1 MALKVLIV
9 DDEKDT
15 RLLLSELF
23 SNSGFETETA
33 GDGIEALNKTKNFKP
48 SVIITDIRLPGMD
61 GIELLKKLK
70 NTDSPPEVIL
80 MTGYNEYDAAVD
92 ALKIGVFQYIKK
104 PFGDPDFILRIIKNA
119 SEKVELKAELEKEKQ
134 LILSQREMLERLGFE
149 IESANKVASIL
160 ASWSY
165 SLDEKLEK
173 TLLVTL
179 SQISADKGSVMLLDD
194 KEEHLVVRASTNKK
208 ILGYKSKISD
218 SGIANE
224 VVREGKPLFIEN
236 INEDP
241 RFKNLSRYAFKRE
254 KNGEYK
260 YSALLSLPL
269 KIKDKVIG
277 VLNVTD
283 KAGGVPFEKDD
294 QEILQS
300 FIDRIVIQ
308 IENAQL
314 NENLERKVEERTQEL
329 RETHKKLLQA
339 EKVASI
345 GKLAANVAHEIN
357 NPVAAINLKIHLL
370 IKTQEELKKM
380 LSDHKEL
387 SDKIHKTIE
396 GFDIIKRNTDRIAYI
411 VKGLLHYARKP
422 EDEMKR
428 VDINQVLEN
437 FIEFIERQGTLQK
450 INIMKDFSS
459 HGSKVLAISNQ
470 LEQVFLNLITNA
482 RDAMPDGGNITVTTK
497 PENRYVEISI
507 ADTGH
512 GIPEEKLD
520 KIFEPFFTTKEIGK
534 GTGLGLSVCKEI
546 VESHGGEI
554 SVKSQVGKGTE
565 FIIRLPVVS

>member
-9 DDEKDT
+9 DDENDT
-15 RLLLSELF
+15 RILLSDLL
-23 SNSGFETETA
+23 SSGGFETETA
-33 GDGIEALNKTKNFKP
+33 EDGIEALNKAKAFKP

-61 GIELLKKLK
+61 GIELLKRLK
-70 NTDSPPEVIL
+70 DTDSPPEIIL

-92 ALKIGVFQYIKK
+92 ALKVGVFQYIKK
-104 PFGDPDFILRIIKNA
+104 PFGDPDFVLRVIKNA
-119 SEKVELKAELEKEKQ
+119 SEKVELKAKLEKEKQ
-134 LILSQREMLERLGFE
+134 LILSQKEMLERMGFE

-179 SQISADKGSVMLLDD
+179 NQISADKGSVMLLDD
-194 KEEHLVVRASTNKK
+194 KEEYLVVRASTNKK
-208 ILGYKSKISD
+208 IIGYKSKISD
-218 SGIANE
+218 NGIANE
-224 VVREGKPLFIEN
+224 VAREGKPLFIEN

-241 RFKNLSRYAFKRE
+241 RFKKRD
-254 KNGEYK
+254 GEYK

-283 KAGGVPFEKDD
+283 KAGGVPFESED
-294 QEILQS
+294 QEILQR

-345 GKLAANVAHEIN
+345 GKLAASVAHEIN
-357 NPVAAINLKIHLL
+357 NPVTSINLKIHMLL
-370 IKTQEELKKM
+370 KTLKELKEI
-380 LSDHKEL
+380 LPDNKEL
-387 SDKIHKTIE
+387 SDKIQEGIE

-422 EDEMKR
+422 EEEMKPL
-428 VDINQVLEN
+428 DINQFLEN
-437 FIEFIERQGTLQK
+437 FIEFIERQGILQK
-450 INIMKDFSS
+450 INIVKNFSS
-459 HGSKVLAISNQ
+459 KGGKVLAISNQ
-470 LEQVFLNLITNA
+470 LEQVFLNLVTNA
-482 RDAMPDGGNITVTTK
+482 KDAMPDGGDITVTTRAN
-497 PENRYVEISI
+497 NRYVEIILS
-507 ADTGH
+507 DTGH
-512 GIPEEKLD
+512 GIPEEKLTQ
-520 KIFEPFFTTKEIGK
+520 IFEPFFTTKEIGK

-546 VESHGGEI
+546 VEGCGGNI

-565 FIIRLPVVS
+565 FTIRLPVVS

>member
-1 MALKVLIV
+1 MAIKVLIV

-15 RLLLSELF
+15 SMLLSELL
-23 SNSGFETETA
+23 SSSGFETETA
-33 GDGIEALNKTKNFKP
+33 GDGIEALNKAKIFKP
-48 SVIITDIRLPGMD
+48 SVIITDIRLPGID
-61 GIELLKKLK
+61 GIELLKRLR
-70 NTDSPPEVIL
+70 NTDFPPEVIL
-80 MTGYNEYDAAVD
+80 MTGYDKYDAAVD

-149 IESANKVASIL
+149 IESANKVASTL

-173 TLLVTL
+173 ALTITL

-194 KEEHLVVRASTNKK
+194 KEEHLVVRAATNKK
-208 ILGYKSKISD
+208 IVGYKSKISD

-224 VVREGKPLFIEN
+224 VAREGKPLFIEN
-236 INEDP
+236 INEDA
-241 RFKNLSRYAFKRE
+241 RFKKKE
-254 KNGEYK
+254 GEYK

-269 KIKDKVIG
+269 KIKGKVIG

-283 KAGGVPFEKDD
+283 KAGGVHFEKED
-294 QEILQS
+294 QEILQR

-314 NENLERKVEERTQEL
+314 NETLERKVEERTQEL

-345 GKLAANVAHEIN
+345 GKLAASVAHEIN
-357 NPVAAINLKIHLL
+357 NPITSINLKIHMLL
-370 IKTQEELKKM
+370 KILKELKEI
-380 LSDHKEL
+380 LSDNKEL
-387 SDKIHKTIE
+387 SEKIQKGIE

-411 VKGLLHYARKP
+411 VKGLLQYARKP
-422 EDEMKR
+422 EEERKM
-428 VDINQVLEN
+428 VEINRLLEN
-437 FIEFIERQGTLQK
+437 FIEFIERQGILQK
-450 INIMKDFSS
+450 IGIVKKFSQTG
-459 HGSKVLAISNQ
+459 GSVLAISNQ

-482 RDAMPDGGNITVTTK
+482 RDAMPDGGDITVATRVNNK
-497 PENRYVEISI
+497 YAEIILS
-507 ADTGH
+507 DTGH

-546 VESHGGEI
+546 VEGHGGEI
-554 SVKSQVGKGTE
+554 SVKSSIGKGTE
-565 FIIRLPVVS
+565 FTIRLPVMS

>member
-1 MALKVLIV
+1 MALKILIV

-15 RLLLSELF
+15 RILLSELL

-33 GDGIEALNKTKNFKP
+33 GDGIEALNKAKIFKP
-48 SVIITDIRLPGMD
+48 SVIITDIKLPGMD
-61 GIELLKKLK
+61 GIELLKRLK

-104 PFGDPDFILRIIKNA
+104 PFGDPDFILRVIKNA

-134 LILSQREMLERLGFE
+134 LILNQREMLERMGFE

-165 SLDEKLEK
+165 SLDEKLER

-194 KEEHLVVRASTNKK
+194 KEEHLAVRASTNKK
-208 ILGYKSKISD
+208 IIGYKSKISD
-218 SGIANE
+218 SGISNQVA
-224 VVREGKPLFIEN
+224 REGKPLFIEN
-236 INEDP
+236 INKDT
-241 RFKNLSRYAFKRE
+241 RFKK
-254 KNGEYK
+254 KDGEYK

-283 KAGGVPFEKDD
+283 KAGGVPFEKED
-294 QEILQS
+294 QEILQR
-300 FIDRIVIQ
+300 FIDRIIIQ

-314 NENLERKVEERTQEL
+314 NENLERKVEERTEEL

-345 GKLAANVAHEIN
+345 GKLAASVAHEIN
-357 NPVAAINLKIHLL
+357 NPVTSINLKIHLL
-370 IKTQEELKKM
+370 LKTLKELKEM
-380 LSDHKEL
+380 SDNKEL
-387 SDKIHKTIE
+387 SDKIQKGID

-411 VKGLLHYARKP
+411 VKGLLQYARKP
-422 EDEMKR
+422 EEEMKR
-428 VDINQVLEN
+428 FDINQILEN
-437 FIEFIERQGTLQK
+437 FIEFIERQGILQK
-450 INIMKDFSS
+450 IDIIKNFSQT
-459 HGSKVLAISNQ
+459 GSKVLAISNQ

-482 RDAMPDGGNITVTTK
+482 RDAMPDGGNITVTTRAK
-497 PENRYVEISI
+497 DRYVEIILS
-507 ADTGH
+507 DTGH
-512 GIPEEKLD
+512 GIPEEKLN

-546 VESHGGEI
+546 IEGHGGKI
-554 SVKSQVGKGTE
+554 SVKSQIDKGTE
-565 FIIRLPVVS
+565 FIIKLPAVS